1 MKNSNNNGDELVIR
15 YILLEDDDK
24 NKDEI
29 EGIIDKIV
37 ESIYKSYKEDSSER
51 INITRLTTELIL
63 WAKNEE
69 EVLTCLSKSKDEKG
83 SEDKN
88 SFPDLIILDNNLPDS
103 RESGLQTLKEIS
115 RKKYPIDCI
124 LYTNLDEAPENAKDI
139 VNLYGRNWLTTYDD
153 LIESTLKYAITKFYI
168 SWSNPEYL
176 RGMILSRFADL
187 DLAWNELALQLLV
200 SKQGELVSEQGDSEA
215 IKELLR
221 IFALTRNGMGIT
233 QKAKNSVDVYN
244 KIVCPKKSQNNGPE
258 KPSKSVEY
266 LKNRTIDLAK
276 TRNDF
281 AHNSIKK
288 IYEGNKIMFENKI
301 EDEYTRECVK
311 GFLFNLSH
319 LISEIQ
325 EFKEYVEKNL

>member
-15 YILLEDDDK
+15 YILLEDDDTSK
-24 NKDEI
+24 AKI
-29 EGIIDKIV
+29 EGIIDTMAQ
-37 ESIYKSYKEDSSER
+37 SIYKSYKEDSNKR
-51 INITRLTTELIL
+51 INIARLTTEPIL
-63 WAKNEE
+63 WAKNEK
-69 EVLTCLSKSKDEKG
+69 EVLTCLSKSEHEKRIK
-83 SEDKN
+83 DKN

-103 RESGLQTLKEIS
+103 IESGLQTLREIS
-115 RKKYPIDCI
+115 LKKYPIDCI
-124 LYTNLDEAPENAKDI
+124 LYTNLSKAPENAKDI

-153 LIESTLKYAITKFYI
+153 LIDSTLKYAITKFYI

-200 SKQGELVSEQGDSEA
+200 SKQGDSETR
-215 IKELLR
+215 KELLR

-244 KIVCPKKSQNNGPE
+244 EIVDQKKSQINEPK
-258 KPSKSVEY
+258 KPSKSVDD
-266 LKNRTIDLAK
+266 LKSCTIYLAK
-276 TRNDF
+276 IRNDF

-301 EDEYTRECVK
+301 EDEYTRESVK